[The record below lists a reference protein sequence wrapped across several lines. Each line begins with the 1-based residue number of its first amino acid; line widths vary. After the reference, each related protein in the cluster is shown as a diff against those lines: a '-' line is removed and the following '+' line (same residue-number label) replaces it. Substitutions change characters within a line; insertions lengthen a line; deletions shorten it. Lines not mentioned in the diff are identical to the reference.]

1 MQQRFVKNLAF
12 LLFLNL
18 LIKPFWILGVDRSV
32 QNQVGDVSYGFFLSM
47 YSFSL
52 VFFILLDIGITN
64 YNNRNIAQNN
74 QLLAKHFA
82 GIATMKLILGLLYSI
97 TIFLIGLLIGYN
109 AEQLNMLAW
118 LVLNQFLL
126 SFLLYLRSNISGLLL
141 FKTDSFLSVLD
152 RLLMIVI
159 CSILLWSGWVASPI
173 KISWFV
179 YAQVV
184 SYVIT
189 TFVALFIVLKH
200 TGKVKLTFNLAFSL
214 MIFKKSMP
222 FALLVLL
229 MSLYNRLEPVL
240 LERLLP
246 EGIGYHQTGIYGRA
260 FRLLDAGNNIS
271 LLFAVLLLPIF
282 STLIKRG
289 ESVNNLVKL
298 SFTIII
304 TMSITVAIISI
315 AFSEQILG
323 LLYPQ
328 QLNETLTVFTQRIS
342 DSSSVFCMLMGSF
355 VAISSTYIFGTLLT
369 ANGNL
374 RQLNISALAGVIL
387 NVSFNFILIPYYEA
401 FGASIASFSV
411 QTLTA
416 IIQFILAV
424 KIMKLRFGNSFWL
437 RLASFFSVVVIGA
450 YSARNI
456 QIDWIL
462 QLALA
467 FSLSIVSVFALK
479 LIRINDVTTM
489 IKEIV
494 KNMRKQT
501 SQEVNNLST

>member
-18 LIKPFWILGVDRSV
+18 LIKPFWILGVDRAV

-47 YSFSL
+47 YSFSI
-52 VFFILLDIGITN
+52 VFFILLDLGITN
-64 YNNRNIAQNN
+64 YNNRNIAQNK
-74 QLLAKHFA
+74 QLLAKHFS
-82 GIATMKLILGLLYSI
+82 GIATMKLILGIAYSI
-97 TIFLIGLLIGYN
+97 VVFFIGVIIGYKS
-109 AEQLNMLAW
+109 EQLTMLAW

-126 SFLLYLRSNISGLLL
+126 SFLLYLRSNISGLML

-152 RLLMIVI
+152 RLLMIFI
-159 CSILLWSGWVASPI
+159 CSILLWSGWIASPI

-179 YAQVV
+179 YAQVI
-184 SYVIT
+184 SYIIT
-189 TFVALFIVLKH
+189 TIVALSIVLKH
-200 TGKVKLTFNLAFSL
+200 TGKIKLSFNLPFSL

-246 EGIGYHQTGIYGRA
+246 GLTGLHQSGVYGRA

-282 STLIKRG
+282 STLLKRG

-304 TMSITVAIISI
+304 TMSLTVAILSI
-315 AFSEQILG
+315 AFSESILG

-328 QLNETLTVFTQRIS
+328 QIAETVSDFTRRISESSTVFR
-342 DSSSVFCMLMGSF
+342 MLMGSF
-355 VAISSTYIFGTLLT
+355 VAVSSTYIFGTLLT

-374 RQLNISALAGVIL
+374 KQLNISAAIGVIL
-387 NVSFNFILIPYYEA
+387 NVALNFILIPHFEA
-401 FGASIASFSV
+401 FGASVASFSV
-411 QTLTA
+411 QSFTA
-416 IIQFILAV
+416 VIQFILAYKILKLNFGKIYWV
-424 KIMKLRFGNSFWL
+424 KLIIFTVLL
-437 RLASFFSVVVIGA
+437 TIG
-450 YSARNI
+450 S
-456 QIDWIL
+456 
-462 QLALA
+462 
-467 FSLSIVSVFALK
+467 FSLLNLSMHWIFQISLGIILSILFVFAIK
-479 LIRINDVTTM
+479 LIE
-489 IKEIV
+489 IKGVLIMMKDIL
-494 KNMRKQT
+494 KNMKKQ
-501 SQEVNNLST
+501 SADEANNLST

>member
-18 LIKPFWILGVDRSV
+18 LIKPFWILGVDRAV

-47 YSFSL
+47 YSFSI
-52 VFFILLDIGITN
+52 VFFIILDLGITN

-74 QLLAKHFA
+74 QLLSKHFA
-82 GIATMKLILGLLYSI
+82 GIATMKLFLGIAYSVV
-97 TIFLIGLLIGYN
+97 IFLIGVIIGYSN
-109 AEQLNMLAW
+109 EQLSMLGW

-141 FKTDSFLSVLD
+141 FKTDSLLSVLD
-152 RLLMIVI
+152 RLLMIFI

-184 SYVIT
+184 SYFIT
-189 TFVALFIVLKH
+189 TIVALYIVLKH
-200 TGKVKLTFNLAFSL
+200 TGKIKLSFNLPFSL
-214 MIFKKSMP
+214 MIIKKSLP
-222 FALLVLL
+222 YALLVLL

-246 EGIGYHQTGIYGRA
+246 GVNGLHQSGVYGRA

-282 STLIKRG
+282 STMLKRG
-289 ESVNNLVKL
+289 ESVTNLVKL
-298 SFTIII
+298 SFTIIF
-304 TMSITVAIISI
+304 TMSITVAMLAI
-315 AFSEQILG
+315 AFSEPILG

-328 QLNETLTVFTQRIS
+328 QMNETFDFFTQRIIE
-342 DSSSVFCMLMGSF
+342 SSSVFRMLMGSF
-355 VAISSTYIFGTLLT
+355 VAVSSTYIFGTLLT

-374 RQLNISALAGVIL
+374 RQLNISAAIGVFL
-387 NVSFNFILIPYYEA
+387 NVALNFILIPQFES

-416 IIQFILAV
+416 IIQFILAY
-424 KIMKLRFGNSFWL
+424 KILNLRFSK
-437 RLASFFSVVVIGA
+437 I
-450 YSARNI
+450 Y
-456 QIDWIL
+456 WIKL
-462 QLALA
+462 IA
-467 FSLSIVSVFALK
+467 FSIIISGSAFILLNVSIHWVFQISLGILLSILFVFALR
-479 LIRINDVTTM
+479 LIDFKDVVIM
-489 IKEIV
+489 MKEIM
-494 KNMRKQT
+494 KNMKKQ
-501 SQEVNNLST
+501 SADEANNLST